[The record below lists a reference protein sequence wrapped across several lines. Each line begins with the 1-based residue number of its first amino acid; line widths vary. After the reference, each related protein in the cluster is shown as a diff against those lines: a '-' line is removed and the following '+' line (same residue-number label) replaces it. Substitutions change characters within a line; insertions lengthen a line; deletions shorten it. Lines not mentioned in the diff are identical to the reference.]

1 MSDIR
6 LLVDADTRAAEGKIS
21 KLASRPLKLNLKD
34 SISQPLGRIT
44 GKVSEFNKS
53 LEASNARVIAFG
65 ASAGAIFTIQKAL
78 SETVRAAIQV
88 EKALQDINVVLN
100 VSGKTLAKFGDS
112 LFKIAKDTGQSF
124 DAVAVAATELARQ
137 GLSVEQTLK
146 RTSDALILSRLS
158 GLSTAQSVET
168 LTAAINSF
176 SRASLTSTQ
185 IINKFAN
192 VDAAF
197 AVSSADL
204 AEAIS
209 RVGSTAQDVGVDIDQ
224 LIALVTAAQQT
235 TARGGSVIGNSFK
248 TIFTRLQRSDT
259 LDALEEVGVA
269 VRDLEGNALPAAQIL
284 DQLATKF
291 NTLSKAQ
298 QAAIAETVGGVFQI
312 NILRATLGD
321 LGKEYGVY
329 DGALKTSI
337 GSTDQAIK
345 RNEQLNTTLAA
356 LVNKTLVNANQAA
369 AEIGNLVFAPA
380 VGKSLN
386 ALNSILDAFN
396 QPQETEGTGTKIAK
410 GILSG
415 LGDYLSGPGLA
426 VIGAV
431 IIRLFAGLTT
441 FGGNALKT
449 LLGISSGTDKI
460 AQAQARVNALLAQN
474 PQLIQGILSKELSLL
489 QVEQQILGVIQQQ
502 NAARGIAASIA
513 SRIAPK
519 VPAPRAYGGF
529 IPNFADAEIAGA
541 KAEGYNAQRSFAVNN
556 PVLGG
561 VIVNNREKTN
571 SVPVGGYPAGSFIVN
586 PKQLNQ
592 VKGVPLMPIERMKN
606 KGFIPNFA
614 EPILQ
619 NYPEK
624 TNPSS
629 RLSMI
634 YAQKAEKSKFKGD
647 AVFGDN
653 VIPITFYGS
662 GYRASKVRKPK
673 DVDLE
678 KQLGDYIVK
687 FTNEFAEKIFEPNEI
702 LQRAKKLRSAEELP
716 NKGSFRSITGTV
728 FEAAVDLAA
737 GKPNEGRA
745 QNAGVDFASPN
756 DFIKKLFNKMPGAY
770 EAKVNADKD
779 QLDSVAQKAIQN
791 GLISSQLKQ
800 IITEDLG
807 GEYKTKKKS
816 GGVKTTS
823 LAAPKKAK
831 GFIPN
836 FAALED
842 AVKREKSAGIA
853 SSMIRVGAS
862 EKLISSNNPAG
873 LGVYNTR
880 DEPGG
885 LNQGINRRRSK
896 GFVPNFA
903 KGKGKGKGVSEG
915 IDAASGKLIALSIA
929 LPVVTSI
936 LQKFGDSNSKAAIA
950 LDGFTEGLS
959 FALVG
964 LTLLPGPVGKAFGLL
979 AGTAVG
985 TYSALE
991 KYGQKLK
998 EIQLESLKNEAAKA
1012 ADALAALNGTVAS
1025 ATPIINQLI
1034 EAQQSGSEVAQESL
1048 LSLADQINKLPLNLQ
1063 QGAQEQLSAGNLSGL
1078 LKTFNDAA
1086 AAQNRAAQAANLAEN
1101 VRRKNLTVSAT
1112 QRGKGDAQGK
1122 ITDIGGGVTMKN
1134 TSQPFINDI
1143 YKTFEDAA
1151 SDAQDVITTI
1161 FSGLNSTEREQANKL
1176 LQENKDSFSGI
1187 LDVLTAT
1194 ANATGTST
1202 KALDELRM
1210 ALNSG
1215 ATNGVKMSE
1224 ALTKFSANA
1233 AKVIELPKKQIDLLK
1248 ALPQTKL
1255 EGAGNI
1261 LGGKESFMNSS
1272 QRFQTQSDFAAG
1284 ASLYM
1289 EGKRRGDIDTQ
1300 GRGSYQMLSTLVKS
1314 GNLTPEAAMATGLA
1328 KTSVEARKQQMMQG
1342 GKQLEEAYRA
1352 TLGKGEEAEPELIKR
1367 LQDMQDPLK
1376 AQELAKQSIKEYLM
1390 SDAQKT
1396 YAEFAPTLKNM
1407 LQALQSLSGTA
1418 GITDPSIYGE
1428 RYALLQ
1434 GGIDQKAEETRKQMG
1449 QTPEEFY
1456 SKTFPKMQAE
1466 AAKAGVTP
1474 EGAMIRQKVEE
1485 IVPEKTT
1492 KPEENRL
1499 GEMSIP
1505 KGQSSAA
1512 DISAIIEASKT
1523 SMERINEIIDQLET
1537 SILGLADTFN
1547 PVIELGSSLLTSIT
1561 GATDAFNQVGIDLLN
1576 WVKNLF
1582 SFGSQSPA
1590 GATPPSEDNLAGAGP
1605 VTASTN
1611 VQGNVTATVNL
1622 VGGGNINDEAKSK
1635 AFEAVIASLQE
1646 EVRQL
1651 KGRTGERVPPTQ
1663 FSQQVVA

>member
-1 MSDIR
+1 MSDLR
-6 LLVDADTRAAEGKIS
+6 LLVDADTRQAEGKIS

-34 SISQPLGRIT
+34 AISQPLGRIT

-158 GLSTAQSVET
+158 GLSAAQSVET

-235 TARGGSVIGNSFK
+235 TARGGAVIGNSFK

-269 VRDLEGNALPAAQIL
+269 VRDLEGNALPATEIL
-284 DQLATKF
+284 DKLATKF

-298 QAAIAETVGGVFQI
+298 QAAVAETVGGVFQI

-337 GSTDQAIK
+337 GSTDQAIR

-356 LVNKTLVNANQAA
+356 LVNKTLVNANQAS

-431 IIRLFAGLTT
+431 VVRLFAGLTT

-614 EPILQ
+614 DPISQ

-629 RLSMI
+629 KLSMI

-647 AVFGDN
+647 AVFGGN
-653 VIPITFYGS
+653 VIPITFFGS
-662 GYRASKVRKPK
+662 GYRASKVRKPA

-687 FTNEFAEKIFEPNEI
+687 FTNNFAEKIFEPNEE
-702 LQRAKKLRSAEELP
+702 LKRAKKLRSVEELS

-728 FEAAVDLAA
+728 FESAVDLAA
-737 GKPNEGRA
+737 GKPNEGRG
-745 QNAGVDFASPN
+745 QNAGVDFATPN
-756 DFIKKLFNKMPGAY
+756 EFIKRLFNRMPGAY

-791 GLISSQLKQ
+791 GLISSQLKE
-800 IITEDLG
+800 IITDLG
-807 GEYKTKKKS
+807 GVYQTKKRA

-823 LAAPKKAK
+823 LKAPSKAQ

-903 KGKGKGKGVSEG
+903 KGRDVSNA
-915 IDAASGKLIALSIA
+915 IDSASGKLIALSLV
-929 LPVVTSI
+929 LPLVSSI
-936 LQKFGDSNSKAAIA
+936 LQKFGNSNSKASIA

-964 LTLLPGPVGKAFGLL
+964 LILLSGPVGKALGLL
-979 AGTAVG
+979 AGVAVG
-985 TYSALE
+985 VYSALE

-1012 ADALAALNGTVAS
+1012 ADALAALNGIVSS

-1034 EAQQSGSEVAQESL
+1034 EAQQSGSEVAEESL
-1048 LSLADQINKLPLNLQ
+1048 LSLADQINKLPLSVQ
-1063 QGAQEQLSAGNLSGL
+1063 KGAQEQLSAGNLSGL

-1086 AAQNRAAQAANLAEN
+1086 AAQNRAAQAATLAEN
-1101 VRRKNLTVSAT
+1101 IRKKNLTVSAT
-1112 QRGKGDAQGK
+1112 ERGRGAAQGAV
-1122 ITDIGGGVTMKN
+1122 IDIGGGVTTKN
-1134 TSQPFINDI
+1134 VGKDATPFANDI

-1151 SDAQDVITTI
+1151 SDSQDIISTI
-1161 FSGLNSTEREQANKL
+1161 FSALNSKEREQANQL
-1176 LQENKDSFSGI
+1176 IQENKDNFSGI

-1224 ALTKFSANA
+1224 ALSKFSANA
-1233 AKVIELPKKQIDLLK
+1233 AKVIGLLKKQIDLLK
-1248 ALPQTKL
+1248 VLPQTKL

-1261 LGGKESFMNSS
+1261 LGGKESFMNPS
-1272 QRFQTQSDFAAG
+1272 QRFTTQSDLAAG

-1289 EGKRRGDIDTQ
+1289 EGKRREDIDTQ
-1300 GRGSYQMLSTLVKS
+1300 GRGAYQMASTLVKS
-1314 GNLTPEAAMATGLA
+1314 GNLTPEAAMSSGLVKPA
-1328 KTSVEARKQQMMQG
+1328 VEARKQQIMEG
-1342 GKQLEEAYRA
+1342 GKQMEEIYRA
-1352 TLGKGEEAEPELIKR
+1352 TLGKGEEADPEIIKQF
-1367 LQDMQDPLK
+1367 QDMQDPLK
-1376 AQELAKQSIKEYLM
+1376 AQELAQQSIKEYLM

-1396 YAEFAPTLKNM
+1396 YAAFAPTLQSM
-1407 LQALQSLSGTA
+1407 LQALESLKGTGA
-1418 GITDPSIYGE
+1418 DDPQFIEKFS
-1428 RYALLQ
+1428 LLNKATY
-1434 GGIDQKAEETRKQMG
+1434 DKAEETRKQMG

-1456 SKTFPKMQAE
+1456 NKTFPKMQAE
-1466 AAKAGVTP
+1466 AAKAGPTP
-1474 EGAMIRQKVEE
+1474 ESIMITEKLDEV
-1485 IVPEKTT
+1485 VPARSA

-1499 GEMSIP
+1499 EEMAIP
-1505 KGQSSAA
+1505 KGKSSAA
-1512 DISAIIEASKT
+1512 EINAIIEASKT
-1523 SMERINEIIDQLET
+1523 SAERMNEIIDGVGV
-1537 SILGLADTFN
+1537 SILGFRDALNQA
-1547 PVIELGSSLLTSIT
+1547 
-1561 GATDAFNQVGIDLLN
+1561 GADLLN
-1576 WVKNLF
+1576 WVKGLF
-1582 SFGSQSPA
+1582 SFGQQSPA
-1590 GATPPSEDNLAGAGP
+1590 GVTPPTEDQMGGP

-1622 VGGGNINDEAKSK
+1622 VSAGNINDEAKSK

-1651 KGRTGERVPPTQ
+1651 KGRMGERVPPTQ
-1663 FSQQVVA
+1663 FSQQAVA